1 MIIKT
6 LITLSLLLLSLSA
19 SAEKITGRVV
29 SVSDGDTVTVLDST
43 NTQHKIRLSGIDAPE
58 KKQPFGQVAKKT
70 LSNLIYNKQVEV
82 SYSKLDRYKRVVGKI
97 LLGNQDVNLEMLKS
111 GMAWHYK
118 KYQKEQPVEDRLAYS
133 DAETVAKNQKRGLWI
148 DPNPEAPWDFRHPQ

>member
-1 MIIKT
+1 
-6 LITLSLLLLSLSA
+6 
-19 SAEKITGRVV
+19 
-29 SVSDGDTVTVLDST
+29 
-43 NTQHKIRLSGIDAPE
+43 
-58 KKQPFGQVAKKT
+58 
-70 LSNLIYNKQVEV
+70 
-82 SYSKLDRYKRVVGKI
+82 VVGKI